1 MSTASSR
8 LTSSQLNGT
17 SPAQSPMVMVRVAA
31 GGDQGGS
38 PRGDHLNHRSALLG
52 PCVNPAAV
60 GRDGVRWIL

>member
-17 SPAQSPMVMVRVAA
+17 SPAQSPVVMVRAAA
-31 GGDQGGS
+31 GVVQGGN

-52 PCVNPAAV
+52 PCVNPVAI
-60 GRDGVRWIL
+60 GRDGVRGIL